1 MGRLDR
7 MKHGS
12 GVKGRDDRL
21 IGIEILMSDSF
32 DKINSTRLSL
42 FIKKTR
48 TKDKTHI

>member
-21 IGIEILMSDSF
+21 IGIEILMSDDF

-42 FIKKTR
+42 FIR
-48 TKDKTHI
+48 NQENEN